1 MLVLYFVPGRL
12 PPPRDP
18 ILNGRAEDIS
28 GIAQLNLGNIDQA
41 ITSFTAIRE
50 RLSAFGDADHRYWQ
64 ARALF
69 NKGVT
74 LGALGRSEDEI
85 AVYDDLLTG
94 FGTATELPLR
104 EQVASAFFNKGVTL
118 GALGRSGDAIA
129 VYDDLLARFATATEL
144 PLREQV
150 AKARHLKAG
159 LQKSSRLCEKWG

>member
-74 LGALGRSEDEI
+74 LGALGRS
-85 AVYDDLLTG
+85 
-94 FGTATELPLR
+94 
-104 EQVASAFFNKGVTL
+104 
-118 GALGRSGDAIA
+118 GDAIA